1 MLGFGGT
8 DTVAVCFPAVLV
20 ENGSANV
27 PPNRAHV
34 RNCILS
40 AGFHPSAESF

>member
-1 MLGFGGT
+1 MLDFGGT

-27 PPNRAHV
+27 PSNRADV

-40 AGFHPSAESF
+40 TGFRSRAESF